1 MASLDNFHPRHLD
14 GLTLDYVF
22 EYLPKSPRV
31 DKKWLAAL
39 RHNQIA
45 SCNRA
50 FNMAWRR
57 AFFPRLRQM
66 VQDTIETSSLH
77 PKYRHAQCYVQLDRI
92 SDLLGCWQCNHRDE
106 STATTRLTDIDS
118 EDDDDDDDEDEW
130 LRVIDDIDS
139 ERDIDVD

>member
-14 GLTLDYVF
+14 GLTLDYLF

-39 RHNQIA
+39 RHTQIA

-57 AFFPRLRQM
+57 AFFPRLRQR
-66 VQDTIETSSLH
+66 VQNAIETSSLH
-77 PKYRHAQCYVQLDRI
+77 PQYRRVQCYVQLDRI
-92 SDLLGCWQCNHRDE
+92 ADLLGCWQCDPRDE
-106 STATTRLTDIDS
+106 PTATTRLTDIDS
-118 EDDDDDDDEDEW
+118 EDDDDDDDYNELMLD
-130 LRVIDDIDS
+130 DS